1 MATNTYV
8 ALRQTTITGSPTS
21 SVTFDLTGITGYTDL
36 VAVINAKV
44 SASSYDLSFRLN
56 SDTGSNYSWTTVS
69 GNGSIVSTTRGS
81 NLTAGRA
88 DYRAYMD
95 TTNFNTYILNFM
107 NYSNA
112 TTYKNVLV
120 RGNSAALGT
129 DGLVNLWRNTNAIT
143 SIVFAP
149 EFTGNFAVGSTF
161 SLYGI
166 AAEGTTPAVKA
177 TGGTI
182 YSDSLYYYHVFG
194 STGTFTPSVSLSAEV
209 LVVAGGGGG
218 GGNIAGGGG
227 AGGLRNGTLSL
238 SATAYAVTIGAG
250 GNKGTGNNTDC
261 TSGSNSVFSTITS
274 AGGGRGASD
283 NAAVP
288 AATGGSGGGGSWSL
302 KTGAAGNTPS
312 TSPSQGNSG
321 GNTEATSFASC
332 GGGGGANGTGENGS
346 TTVNAGGN
354 GGVGSSTYSSWGF
367 VTGVGQ
373 LVQGVYY
380 LAGGGGGGRSRVGTS
395 AGALGG
401 FGGGGVGGFDG
412 TATPNVGT
420 VGGDGFVNTGGGGG
434 GAAWGSAQNGG
445 NGGSGVVIVR
455 YLKA

>member
-56 SDTGSNYSWTTVS
+56 SDTGSNYSWTTIS
-69 GNGSIVSTTRGS
+69 GNGSVVTTTRGS

-129 DGLVNLWRNTNAIT
+129 DGLINLWRNTNAIT

-166 AAEGTTPAVKA
+166 AAEATTPAPKA
-177 TGGTI
+177 TGGAI

-194 STGTFTPSVSLSAEV
+194 STGVFTPTQSISADV
-209 LVVAGGGGG
+209 LCIAGGGGSG
-218 GGNIAGGGG
+218 RTGGGGG
-227 AGGLRNGTLSL
+227 AGGLRALTSQ
-238 SATAYAVTIGAG
+238 SMTTTAYTVTIGAG
-250 GNKGTGNNTDC
+250 GTGATTD
-261 TSGSNSVFSTITS
+261 GSNATNGGNSSFAGSGFTTITAS
-274 AGGGRGASD
+274 GGGGGSSF
-283 NAAVP
+283 NGGG
-288 AATGGSGGGGSWSL
+288 TSIGSSGGSGGGGGTNDGTNYSRVGGS
-302 KTGAAGNTPS
+302 GNAGS
-312 TSPSQGNSG
+312 YSPVEGYAG
-321 GNTEATSFASC
+321 GNGVNSRGS
-332 GGGGGANGTGENGS
+332 GGGGGAGGVGTNAPSTNNGG
-346 TTVNAGGN
+346 A
-354 GGVGSSTYSSWGF
+354 GGVGSSAYSSWGIA
-367 VTGVGQ
+367 TGTGENVSGT
-373 LVQGVYY
+373 YY
-380 LAGGGGGGRSRVGTS
+380 YAGGGGGSTYQYPNV
-395 AGALGG
+395 AGGA
-401 FGGGGVGGFDG
+401 GGGGAGGPYQSNSKN
-412 TATPNVGT
+412 AIA
-420 VGGDGFVNTGGGGG
+420 NTGGG
-434 GAAWGSAQNGG
+434 AGSNNDTNGFQ
-445 NGGSGVVIVR
+445 GGSGIVIVR
-455 YLKA
+455 YAKA